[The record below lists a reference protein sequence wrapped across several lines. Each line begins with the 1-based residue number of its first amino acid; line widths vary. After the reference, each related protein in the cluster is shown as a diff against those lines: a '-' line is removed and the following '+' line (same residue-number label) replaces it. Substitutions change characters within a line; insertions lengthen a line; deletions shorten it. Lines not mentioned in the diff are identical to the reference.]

1 MTPQNVSFRELA
13 QLETDIGNTK
23 SKLSE
28 LETKLNDKL
37 TRMLA
42 TLQPGK
48 AKPAVQAVKNG
59 AHKAKRTVRK
69 AVPVKYRDPGNPD
82 NTWTGRGRQ
91 PRWITQSGKSADSF
105 RLHA

>member
-37 TRMLA
+37 NRMLA

-48 AKPAVQAVKNG
+48 IKPVQAVKNG
-59 AHKAKRTVRK
+59 AHKATKRTVRK
-69 AVPVKYRDPGNPD
+69 AVPVKFRDPGNPE

-105 RLHA
+105 RLQA